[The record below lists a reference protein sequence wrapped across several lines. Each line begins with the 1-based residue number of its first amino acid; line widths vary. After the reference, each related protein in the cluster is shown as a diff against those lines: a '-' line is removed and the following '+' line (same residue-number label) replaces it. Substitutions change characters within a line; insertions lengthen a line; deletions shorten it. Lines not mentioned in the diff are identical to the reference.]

1 MKALKVEELRAL
13 ADEEL
18 VLREKSLRE
27 SLFKI
32 RMRLAIGQMSKVADV
47 IATKR
52 NLARVL
58 TVMRQRQI
66 MAMVGE

>member
-13 ADEEL
+13 TDEEL
-18 VLREKSLRE
+18 GRREKALRE

-32 RMRLAIGQMSKVADV
+32 RMKLAIGQMSKVADI

-58 TVMRQRQI
+58 TVARQR
-66 MAMVGE
+66 VGK